1 MCTLDRQCVTLCI
14 ARRRTSPFAIFM
26 VISHAVV
33 YRRAWEPWVSQAD
46 VRVRHSAV
54 RIAWWAIH
62 CRFDTHSVDKKLRC
76 LLPLYID
83 FYYKS
88 VFISLDTGVIQRVLT
103 VFFNGFSGY
112 LSEINVNYSKTL
124 CNTSNIC
131 WRRITT
137 ALGNKHGCLA
147 WAVIRDTCR
156 VSWFTQDVQPRYG
169 TGPWA
174 RGQQSGIGY
183 YYSTSSPCNLNG
195 DHQRGSVHDL
205 TPPWVFAYAPLC
217 DCCVDTPSHLE
228 QRKGHTARLL
238 CPLDIVRIYITMMN
252 FLVSHFLI
260 VSLHVLWFYIGLL
273 YDDDESCFRP
283 SDMIVTILYFCSL
296 IL

>member
-33 YRRAWEPWVSQAD
+33 YRRAWEPWISQAD

-83 FYYKS
+83 F
-88 VFISLDTGVIQRVLT
+88 LLQHGVIQRVLT

-112 LSEINVNYSKTL
+112 LSEINVNYSETL

-217 DCCVDTPSHLE
+217 DCCEWTRPAILSSA
-228 QRKGHTARLL
+228 KAT
-238 CPLDIVRIYITMMN
+238 PLDC
-252 FLVSHFLI
+252 SA
-260 VSLHVLWFYIGLL
+260 LWI
-273 YDDDESCFRP
+273 
-283 SDMIVTILYFCSL
+283 
-296 IL
+296 